1 MNSILKINA
10 FSSPIKSFFSSI
22 YIYYLFI
29 FIYVLN
35 DALGNSVIPQYNN
48 SSFHDIL
55 LYLSIILAFG
65 CLLQLDFKDKEN
77 FKSTIFIVIGF
88 FCYLFGNRTAFLL
101 SIAASVLGNTSNINI
116 LLRMIFIEKLAV
128 FLFIVL
134 LSLIGIL
141 PGREA
146 LYLNVNE
153 SVKTVTL
160 GYSHANTFSAT
171 VGILMML
178 YVSIQS
184 KKMTNIQLT
193 SLFIISL
200 LTYFITKCRIG
211 FALMLLLIILFVI
224 PYNKIL
230 NFNYRLKKV
239 KKYIIFLF
247 IIFVTLNFSLII
259 LKVFFPDNSILLA
272 IDHYIFHGRIGLA
285 AEYMKIYPVTLFG
298 DVLDLTKISNT
309 LWYTALDNGYI
320 INLLYYGVIGLL
332 VYLYIFQKSFLNILS
347 SQNKTLIIVSICFM
361 IWTIYE
367 GMMITAS
374 SNFVLLLYSKNTFQ
388 ISKSGNDYQSAKNH
402 YSGLK

>member
-10 FSSPIKSFFSSI
+10 FLSLTKSFFSSI

-48 SSFHDIL
+48 SSFHDML

-184 KKMTNIQLT
+184 RKMTNKQFA

-200 LTYFITKCRIG
+200 LTYYITKCRIG
-211 FALMLLLIILFVI
+211 FALMLLLLILLLI
-224 PYNKIL
+224 PYKKIL
-230 NFNYRLKKV
+230 NPNYRLKKC
-239 KKYIIFLF
+239 IMSLF
-247 IIFVTLNFSLII
+247 IILVTLNFSLII
-259 LKVFFPDNSILLA
+259 LKAFFSDNSILLA

-347 SQNKTLIIVSICFM
+347 SKNKTLIIVSICFM

-374 SNFVLLLYSKNTFQ
+374 SNFVLLLYSKNIFQ

-402 YSGLK
+402 YS